1 MICVNFME
9 RSFPTIRYIY
19 IYFGF
24 LGAIMKGEP
33 IIIYCFKEKKHNYYT
48 MRLIAMIR
56 KAGGVTS
63 HHFIFF
69 CPTTDCHF
77 SCDVHRSNH
86 RSYKNG
92 ESLPSYASSAT
103 SVSDRHSLLL
113 WSEKV
118 SIIGHAL
125 HFW

>member
-1 MICVNFME
+1 
-9 RSFPTIRYIY
+9 
-19 IYFGF
+19 
-24 LGAIMKGEP
+24 MKGKP
-33 IIIYCFKEKKHNYYT
+33 FIIYCFKEKKHNYT
-48 MRLIAMIR
+48 MSLIPMIR

-63 HHFIFF
+63 NHFIFF
-69 CPTTDCHF
+69 CPTTDCYF
-77 SCDVHRSNH
+77 SCDVHRSNR

-92 ESLPSYASSAT
+92 ESLPSYTSSAT

-125 HFW
+125 HFWKY